1 MLVWTQFGLCLVVIA
16 AAGYQVC
23 RYADV
28 IAEKAGLTGSWVG
41 IVLLATVTSLPELST
56 GITSVTVARVPDIAV
71 GDALGSCVF
80 NLLIIGVLD
89 SLQRGESI
97 YTRATQGHILAA
109 TLGVVMIGFAGFNI
123 LLARPVGAWH
133 IGHVGV
139 ASPIIVAL
147 YVLAIRMIHRYEIE
161 QLASLTHK
169 AVSRYQGI
177 SLRQAIAGYGLSAAV
192 VVSAGVLLPF
202 AAARVAELMGW
213 GQSFVGTLLVAAATS
228 APEMAV
234 TISAFRIGAINM
246 AIAGLLGSNLFDVL
260 ILAVDDLFYRP
271 GPLLASVSRAHVLS
285 AFTAIMMSGV
295 AVIGLFLRA
304 RARPFLTVGWTS
316 LALFTLYLLN
326 SYVLYLHA
334 E

>member
-1 MLVWTQFGLCLVVIA
+1 
-16 AAGYQVC
+16 
-23 RYADV
+23 
-28 IAEKAGLTGSWVG
+28 
-41 IVLLATVTSLPELST
+41 
-56 GITSVTVARVPDIAV
+56 
-71 GDALGSCVF
+71 
-80 NLLIIGVLD
+80 
-89 SLQRGESI
+89 
-97 YTRATQGHILAA
+97 
-109 TLGVVMIGFAGFNI
+109 
-123 LLARPVGAWH
+123 
-133 IGHVGV
+133 
-139 ASPIIVAL
+139 
-147 YVLAIRMIHRYEIE
+147 
-161 QLASLTHK
+161 
-169 AVSRYQGI
+169 
-177 SLRQAIAGYGLSAAV
+177 
-192 VVSAGVLLPF
+192 
-202 AAARVAELMGW
+202 VAELMGW

-334 E
+334 G

>member
-1 MLVWTQFGLCLVVIA
+1 MLIWTQFGLCLVVIA
-16 AAGYQVC
+16 AAGYRLC

-28 IAEKAGLTGSWVG
+28 IAEKTGLTGSWIG

-56 GITSVTVARVPDIAV
+56 GITSVTVAAVPDIAV

-80 NLLIIGVLD
+80 NMLIIGALD

-109 TLGVVMIGFAGFNI
+109 TLGMVMIGFAGFSI
-123 LLARPVGAWH
+123 LLAGPAGAWR

-139 ASPIIVAL
+139 ATPVIVAL
-147 YVLAIRMIHRYEIE
+147 YALSIRIIHRYEIE

-169 AVSRYQGI
+169 AVSRYEGV
-177 SLRQAIAGYGLSAAV
+177 SLKQAIAGYGLSAAA
-192 VVSAGVLLPF
+192 VVSAGVWLPF
-202 AAARVAELMGW
+202 VAARVAELMGW
-213 GQSFVGTLLVAAATS
+213 GQSFVGTLLVAAVTS

-234 TISAFRIGAINM
+234 TISALRIGALNM

-260 ILAVDDLFYRP
+260 ILAVDDLFYQP
-271 GPLLASVSRAHVLS
+271 GPLWASVSRAHALS
-285 AFTAIMMSGV
+285 AFTAVMMSGV
-295 AVIGLFLRA
+295 AVISLFLRA

-316 LALFTLYLLN
+316 LSLFALYLLN